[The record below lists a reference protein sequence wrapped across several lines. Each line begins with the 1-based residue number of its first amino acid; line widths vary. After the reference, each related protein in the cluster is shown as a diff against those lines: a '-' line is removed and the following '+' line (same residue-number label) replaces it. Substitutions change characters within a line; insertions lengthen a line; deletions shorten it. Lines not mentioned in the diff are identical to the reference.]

1 MWENAGN
8 QVAIGFS
15 LESDC
20 FKTWT
25 NQPAKKSKAKAISNY
40 SQHSIENLL

>member
-20 FKTWT
+20 YETWT
-25 NQPAKKSKAKAISNY
+25 NPPAKSKAKAISNY